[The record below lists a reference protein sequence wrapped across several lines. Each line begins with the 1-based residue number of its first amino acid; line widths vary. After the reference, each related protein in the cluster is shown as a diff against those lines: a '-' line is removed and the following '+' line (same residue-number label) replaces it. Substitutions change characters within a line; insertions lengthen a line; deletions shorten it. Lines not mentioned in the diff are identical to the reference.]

1 MAEYRLTHR
10 AAQALEDIYVYTAQT
25 FGDAQAEAYHEG
37 FHRTFG
43 LIADFPF
50 MGRSADELIPG
61 LRQHRHGKHVFF
73 YAVAADGTVIIQ
85 AIFHGAQNVRK
96 HMLDD

>member
-1 MAEYRLTHR
+1 MAEYRLSHR
-10 AAQALEDIYVYTAQT
+10 AVQALEDIYITTAQM

-37 FHRTFG
+37 FHRIFG

-50 MGRSADELIPG
+50 MGRSADELMAG
-61 LRQHRHGKHVFF
+61 LRQHRHGQHVFF
-73 YAVAADGTVIIQ
+73 YAVAPDGAVVIQ

-96 HMLDD
+96 HMLED

>member
-1 MAEYRLTHR
+1 MADYRLTQ
-10 AAQALEDIYVYTAQT
+10 AAERALEEIYVYTAQT

-37 FHRTFG
+37 FHRAFG

-50 MGRSADELIPG
+50 MGRSADELRAG
-61 LRQHRHGKHVFF
+61 LRQHTHVKHVFF
-73 YAVAADGTVIIQ
+73 YSVADDGVVVIQ
-85 AIFHGAQNVRK
+85 AIFHRAQNVRK